1 MAVRRSYLQQSF
13 GLLSLLIAAR
23 RGRSSSEE
31 GLSLLECLMAIAV
44 IMLTA
49 AMITPPLFIATA
61 TRVQNRR
68 AEQALQLAQG
78 EIDRLRVLVS
88 QGQNT
93 PARLPVTV
101 GTTTNPAGPAGLSG
115 QLKSV
120 NPSCNTY
127 NDEQVPATSALRI
140 DVDGDCQFDFLMQ
153 VFRTDGSLPVSEDRN
168 NNPSAL
174 ERRTDFVVGV
184 RVYSFLAQSNLGG
197 LETQQ
202 ASLQLTTGQ
211 GSQRRRPLAVLYSRM
226 NWSDQSFNLCQIQ
239 RNQGRTNCR

>member
-1 MAVRRSYLQQSF
+1 MAVRRSSPNQSLSIL
-13 GLLSLLIAAR
+13 GLLLAAR
-23 RGRSSSEE
+23 RGRSSSED

-49 AMITPPLFIATA
+49 ALITPPLFIATA

-93 PARLPVTV
+93 PGRLPAAV
-101 GTTTNPAGPAGLSG
+101 GTATNPAAPSGLSN
-115 QLKSV
+115 QLRSI
-120 NPSCNTY
+120 NSSCNTY
-127 NDEQVPATSALRI
+127 NDEQIPATSALRV

-153 VFRTDGSLPVSEDRN
+153 VFRTDGSLPASEDPT
-168 NNPSAL
+168 NNPAAL
-174 ERRTDFVVGV
+174 QRRTDFVVGV
-184 RVYSFLAQSNLGG
+184 RVYSFLAQNNLGS

-202 ASLQLTTGQ
+202 ASLRLTSGQ

-226 NWSDQSFNLCQIQ
+226 NWSDQSFNLCQIH
-239 RNQGRTNCR
+239 RNQGQANCR